1 MKILRHTLLAII
13 LPLVF
18 TLSTNVESGQFLW
31 QTNSAGN
38 DIHIY
43 NIENFELQSRLVVGP
58 EPHGIAAPDDGRVI
72 YVSLEAN
79 GQDYGE
85 VLWIDP
91 QSLKIE
97 HRLKVGPEPH
107 AIATTPDGLWIY
119 VPCRDGNY
127 WVIDAEARKVVT
139 KIHTG
144 GRPHNTQASRDGR
157 YMFLSP
163 MGAPQGVTVV
173 DIEAQHKVVGFIPF
187 SDSVRPP
194 ALSSDGRFLFQHV
207 DGLNGFEV
215 ANVQQ
220 LKVIASVEHSTNLG
234 WFIPINR
241 FGYITLEGL
250 KRCHGLALRPDQEE
264 IWSVCA
270 EHLTIHSASEPSYP
284 ERRSMTLEGKGYW
297 ITFSLDNR
305 YAFIAL
311 ASQNKVAVIDTARK
325 QLVRYLLVGDT
336 PKRNVVIELPE
347 LPTTKEIDVTL
358 EGANLI

>member
-1 MKILRHTLLAII
+1 MKVPRHTLSAILFSHI
-13 LPLVF
+13 L
-18 TLSTNVESGQFLW
+18 TLSVNTESGQFLW

-38 DIHIY
+38 DIHIF

-58 EPHGIAAPDDGRVI
+58 EPHGIAAPNDGRVI

-79 GQDYGE
+79 GQDHGE

-91 QSLKIE
+91 LSLTIE

-107 AIATTPDGLWIY
+107 AIATTPDGRWVY

-127 WVIDAEARKVVT
+127 WVIDAAARKVVT

-163 MGAPQGVTVV
+163 MGKPQGVTVV
-173 DIEAQHKVVGFIPF
+173 DIQAQHKVVGFIPF

-194 ALSSDGRFLFQHV
+194 ALSDDGRFLFQHV

-215 ANVQQ
+215 ADVQQ
-220 LKVIASVEHSTNLG
+220 LKVIASVEHSTSLG

-241 FGYITLEGL
+241 FGYITLGGL
-250 KRCHGLALRPDQEE
+250 KRCHGLAIRPDQEE
-264 IWSVCA
+264 IWSACA
-270 EHLTIHSASEPSYP
+270 EHLTIHSVSDLLYP
-284 ERRSMTLEGKGYW
+284 ETHLMTLEGKGYW
-297 ITFSLDNR
+297 LTFSPDNR

-311 ASQNKVAVIDTARK
+311 SSRNKVVVIDAVK
-325 QLVRYLLVGDT
+325 KKVVRYLSVGDA
-336 PKRNVVIELPE
+336 PKRNIVVELPE
-347 LPTTKEIDVTL
+347 LPFTRKL
-358 EGANLI
+358 N